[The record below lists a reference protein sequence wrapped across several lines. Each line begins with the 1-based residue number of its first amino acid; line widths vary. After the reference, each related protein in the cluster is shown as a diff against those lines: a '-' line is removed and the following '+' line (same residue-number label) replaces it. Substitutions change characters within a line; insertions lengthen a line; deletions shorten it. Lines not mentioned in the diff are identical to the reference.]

1 LDDLSKGAVLVDP
14 LPALQSGKP
23 THRFGIALET
33 TTATRP
39 ADAVED
45 ASAPGA
51 KGLKADAIGYISNLV
66 IAVAST
72 APAYSLAATLGF
84 IVAVTGVGTH
94 APAVLI
100 VSFIPILFVS
110 VGYRFLNLADP
121 DAGTTFAWV
130 TRAFG
135 PQIGWV
141 NGWAI
146 FLADIIVMASL
157 AAIASNY
164 TFLLFDST
172 AHPSNF
178 VLIVGAVVWIAL
190 MTWICYRGIELSAR
204 VQTALLGIEL
214 FTLSL
219 FAIVALIKVYANTPA
234 HSLHVSASWFNPF
247 DLGWNALIAGVLLG
261 IFIYWGWDS
270 GVAVNEESRDRHR
283 GPGKAAV
290 VSTLI
295 LLLIYVIVS
304 AAAQA
309 YHGTKFLAGN
319 SSDVLNALGSNVFGS
334 PLDKLLIITV
344 LTSASAST
352 QTTILPTARTT
363 LSMAKWDSIPRAFGN
378 VHSRFFTPSFSTLLM
393 GGLSILWTVALLGL
407 NPNQN
412 VLGDTISALGFS
424 VCFYYGFT
432 GLACAVYFRRDLL
445 KSARNFFLAGV
456 VPLAGG
462 IMMGY
467 VGVKAF
473 SYYNTAGNNY
483 SKALLGIQ
491 TPILVGIG
499 GLILGI
505 VLMFASWPFFPSF
518 FQRKWF
524 ETANPAVLEADAAHQ
539 PEPLVPG
546 EPPEIERPGRHIL

>member
-1 LDDLSKGAVLVDP
+1 LD
-14 LPALQSGKP
+14 
-23 THRFGIALET
+23 
-33 TTATRP
+33 TTAATPP
-39 ADAVED
+39 APAADPT
-45 ASAPGA
+45 APGA
-51 KGLKADAIGYISNLV
+51 KGLKTDAIGYISNLV
-66 IAVAST
+66 IAIAST

-84 IVAVTGVGTH
+84 IVAVAGIGVH
-94 APAVLI
+94 SPAVLI
-100 VSFIPILFVS
+100 ISFIPILFVS

-157 AAIASNY
+157 AAIASEY
-164 TFLLFDST
+164 TYSLWN
-172 AHPSNF
+172 AKPSNF
-178 VLIVGAVVWIAL
+178 GLIAGAVIWIVL

-204 VQTALLGIEL
+204 IQTMLLGLEI
-214 FTLSL
+214 FTLVL
-219 FAIVALIKVYANTPA
+219 FSVVALIKVYSGHPAGAIHPTAN
-234 HSLHVSASWFNPF
+234 WFNPF
-247 DLGWNALIAGVLLG
+247 NLSWGALIDGVLLG

-290 VSTLI
+290 ISTLI
-295 LLLIYVIVS
+295 LLAIYLVVT

-309 YHGTKFLAGN
+309 YHGTAFLAKN
-319 SSDVLNALGSNVFGS
+319 SNDVLNPLSHGVLGPFHI
-334 PLDKLLIITV
+334 LLIICV

-363 LSMAKWDSIPRAFGN
+363 LSMARWGSIPSAFGK
-378 VHSRFFTPSFSTLLM
+378 VHPRFFTPTVSTVLM
-393 GGLSILWTVALLGL
+393 GALSIVWTVALLAF
-407 NPNQN
+407 NPNQD

-432 GLACAVYFRRDLL
+432 GLACAVYFRHDLL
-445 KSARNFFLAGV
+445 KSARNFFFAGV
-456 VPLAGG
+456 VPVLGG

-467 VGVKAF
+467 VGIKAF

-505 VLMFASWPFFPSF
+505 VLMFASWPFYKGYFSRRWW
-518 FQRKWF
+518 Q
-524 ETANPAVLEADAAHQ
+524 TADPQVLIDDAAHE
-539 PEPLVPG
+539 EPPHYRG
-546 EPPEIERPGRHIL
+546 EPDTP

>member
-1 LDDLSKGAVLVDP
+1 MD
-14 LPALQSGKP
+14 
-23 THRFGIALET
+23 
-33 TTATRP
+33 TATATQP
-39 ADAVED
+39 TDAAID
-45 ASAPGA
+45 QSAPGA
-51 KGLKADAIGYISNLV
+51 KGLKPDAIGYISNLV
-66 IAVAST
+66 IAIAST

-84 IVAVTGVGTH
+84 IVAVAGVGLH

-157 AAIASNY
+157 AAIASQY
-164 TFLLFDST
+164 TFALWNG
-172 AHPSNF
+172 HPSNF
-178 VLIVGAVVWIAL
+178 VLIVGAVIWIAL

-204 VQTALLGIEL
+204 VQTVLLSLEV
-214 FTLSL
+214 FTLVL
-219 FAIVALIKVYANTPA
+219 FSVVALVKVYSGHPA
-234 HSLHVSASWFNPF
+234 GGLHVSASWFNPF
-247 DLGWNALIAGVLLG
+247 DLSWSALIAGVLLG

-290 VSTLI
+290 ISTVL
-295 LLLIYVIVS
+295 LLLIYVVVT

-309 YHGTKFLAGN
+309 FHGAKFLSDN
-319 SSDVLNALGSNVFGS
+319 SNDVLNPLAKGVLGS
-334 PLDKLLIITV
+334 PLDKLLIICV

-363 LSMAKWDSIPRAFGN
+363 LSMAKWDAIPAAFGRI
-378 VHSRFFTPSFSTLLM
+378 HPRFFTPSFSTLLM
-393 GGLSILWTVALLGL
+393 GGLSIIWTVCLY
-407 NPNQN
+407 
-412 VLGDTISALGFS
+412 S
-424 VCFYYGFT
+424 GFT
-432 GLACAVYFRRDLL
+432 GLACAVYFRRDLF
-445 KSARNFFLAGV
+445 KSARNFFLAGLIPV
-456 VPLAGG
+456 AGG
-462 IMMGY
+462 VMMAY
-467 VGVKAF
+467 VGIKAF

-483 SKALLGIQ
+483 AKPILGIQ
-491 TPILVGIG
+491 VPIFVGVG

-505 VLMFASWPFFPSF
+505 ILMFASWPFFKGYFS
-518 FQRKWF
+518 RRWF
-524 ETANPAVLEADAAHQ
+524 ETADPRVLEEDAVHGTVMTA
-539 PEPLVPG
+539 G
-546 EPPEIERPGRHIL
+546 EPPEVERPGRHIL

>member
-1 LDDLSKGAVLVDP
+1 M
-14 LPALQSGKP
+14 
-23 THRFGIALET
+23 ET
-33 TTATRP
+33 TTAIP
-39 ADAVED
+39 ADATPVD
-45 ASAPGA
+45 PTAPGA

-66 IAVAST
+66 IAVASA

-84 IVAVTGVGTH
+84 IVAVTGVGFH
-94 APAVLI
+94 APAVLL
-100 VSFIPILFVS
+100 VSFIPMLFIS
-110 VGYRFLNLADP
+110 LGYRFFNLADP

-135 PQIGWV
+135 PQLGWV

-157 AAIASNY
+157 SVIASTY
-164 TFLLFDST
+164 TFSLWSG
-172 AHPSNF
+172 HPHTWA
-178 VLIVGAVVWIAL
+178 IIAGAVAWIVL

-204 VQTALLGIEL
+204 VQTFL
-214 FTLSL
+214 LSL
-219 FAIVALIKVYANTPA
+219 EILTLALFAVVSLVKVYSGHPA
-234 HSLHVSASWFNPF
+234 GSIEVSASWFNPF
-247 DLGWNALIAGVLLG
+247 DLSWSALIAGVLLG

-309 YHGTKFLAGN
+309 YHGTKFLAAN
-319 SSDVLNALGSNVFGS
+319 SSDVLNPLGHDVFGS
-334 PLDKLLIITV
+334 PLDKLLIICV

-363 LSMAKWDSIPRAFGN
+363 LSMARWEAIPKAFGR
-378 VHSRFFTPSFSTLLM
+378 VHPRYYTPTFSTVLM
-393 GGLSILWTVALLGL
+393 GALSIVWTVCLLAF
-407 NPNQN
+407 NPKQK

-424 VCFYYGFT
+424 ICFYYGFT

-445 KSARNFFLAGV
+445 KSARNFFLAGLIPV
-456 VPLAGG
+456 LGG

-467 VGVKAF
+467 IGVKAY
-473 SYYNTAGNNY
+473 SYYSTPGNNY
-483 SKALLGIQ
+483 SHALLGIQ
-491 TPILVGIG
+491 TPILVGVG
-499 GLILGI
+499 GLILGVI
-505 VLMFASWPFFPSF
+505 LMFASWPFFGGYFSRP
-518 FQRKWF
+518 WW
-524 ETANPAVLEADAAHQ
+524 EAADPAVLEADAKHR
-539 PEPLVPG
+539 PEPLLPG
-546 EPPEIERPGRHIL
+546 EPPEIERPHHRIP